1 MAEKE
6 YIGLA
11 VDGKILRVARLKKSG
26 RQLVLHRLEEVWLKE
41 RMDLSIPADTSETDQ
56 ESGPQEQSVF
66 GLEEEMEGRPQG
78 DLADDEDE
86 VFDLTDEAEDD
97 FEEPETNEDLL
108 NNIFLGI
115 SQDRID
121 CAINVPIG
129 ATVYKILRE
138 TDYSKMKKKE
148 LRNTVSEQIKAL
160 YPDDN
165 SSVNSTYEVQDDGSL
180 LLSTFEGPLPLLQSI
195 DRVEEYYSGKV
206 FVQDI
211 LSDEMAMV
219 GLIRENHILEE
230 EEYTAIIQAG
240 RMVSRVIFLKGE
252 NVYSILPLINEG
264 TKSRNVM
271 NTLFSKILLELDQ
284 ENVPRLDRIILANIS
299 QEEHR
304 EYLSKQFPEITVE
317 SLQLDDNKI
326 QISPN
331 LGQNIAEYGSAI
343 AMAWSGSGHSVG
355 GFPDLSM
362 VPDYVIDRQKVLK
375 LEWHGIVLL
384 VLIAMLPVVFNHF
397 YHQQMEIL
405 NSLRQEKRLV
415 WQQIEEQKP
424 IKAYAD
430 SLRSELSLVNSRLA
444 MLDTLSQGS
453 LKWSKTLELISEG
466 FEQVNSSWLTGLADE
481 GDHIKIQGYT
491 LYRNRIPRIANL
503 FADVEIDDIVAEER
517 RDAVIFRFS
526 MTVNK
531 VMEDSTIF
539 NPSVELPEHLAGNT
553 RALNE

>member
-1 MAEKE
+1 VAEKE